1 MNLMLLTFKTIF
13 DDFTINSILD
23 CIFVVLTL
31 VAVNFVIFY
40 FVRRKAITIILTS
53 SSLVYLVSYIL
64 CFDALELFSLLLI
77 FLTSIVALFINMAEL
92 RKFFANQQ
100 SNQNN
105 KIAKK
110 KEEAYKIFDHTEL
123 YKTINETIL
132 YLSEHKIGALITFER
147 KDKLSD
153 IIKNGT
159 ELNCPIS
166 FELLI
171 TIFYPGTRLHDGA
184 VVIKDNHIIAAS
196 VYYTPTTKPLIGKY
210 GSRHRAA
217 IGISEI
223 CDAVTVVVS
232 EETGR
237 ISIAYNGEIESYL
250 PEDFLIAFENVMSL
264 SSVTQENNTK

>member
-92 RKFFANQQ
+92 RKFFANKQ

-171 TIFYPGTRLHDGA
+171 TIL
-184 VVIKDNHIIAAS
+184 
-196 VYYTPTTKPLIGKY
+196 
-210 GSRHRAA
+210 
-217 IGISEI
+217 
-223 CDAVTVVVS
+223 
-232 EETGR
+232 
-237 ISIAYNGEIESYL
+237 
-250 PEDFLIAFENVMSL
+250 
-264 SSVTQENNTK
+264 